1 MLVVKQP
8 VGVAASMVA
17 RRIPPVLAAGCAVIL
32 KPAEQT
38 PLVVAGAMIALAAEA
53 GFPEGVVNLIY
64 ACKGDAIGRS

>member
-32 KPAEQT
+32 KLPNRRRLLLQAQ
-38 PLVVAGAMIALAAEA
+38 
-53 GFPEGVVNLIY
+53 
-64 ACKGDAIGRS
+64 